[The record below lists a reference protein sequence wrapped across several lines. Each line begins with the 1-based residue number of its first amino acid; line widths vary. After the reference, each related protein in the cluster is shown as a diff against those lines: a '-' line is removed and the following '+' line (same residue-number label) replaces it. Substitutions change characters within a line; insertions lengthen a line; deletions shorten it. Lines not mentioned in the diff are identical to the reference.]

1 MSKKTSATV
10 LIGGKIYEL
19 AGFESEEYLQK
30 VAAYINSKITELD
43 ESESNRRM
51 SQEMKSILIELNLA
65 DDYFKTK
72 KSADNLEVDIQ
83 EKEKELYD
91 LRHDLVSAQMRE
103 ESLDKTITRLQD
115 ENKQL
120 TIENARLTERVQN
133 MEQSLGADED
143 SIDEDSGSSYGSKNG
158 KSKKKK

>member
-10 LIGGKIYEL
+10 LIGGKIYSL

-30 VAAYINSKITELD
+30 VASYINSKINELN

-51 SQEMKSILIELNLA
+51 SAEMKSILIELNVA

-72 KSADNLEVDIQ
+72 RTADNLEVDIQ

-91 LRHDLVSAQMRE
+91 LRHDLVDSQMKQ
-103 ESLDKTITRLQD
+103 ESLEKTIAKLQD

-120 TIENARLTERVQN
+120 TIENAKLTERVQS
-133 MEQSLGADED
+133 MGGED
-143 SIDEDSGSSYGSKNG
+143 TDSSDG
-158 KSKKKK
+158 KKDKKHK